1 MKRFLTCAL
10 SGVFFIWLPNAF
22 ADDNGGLLADTPSH
36 IRQAQGDHKVL
47 LTLRAD
53 NIQVR
58 AEWRVTS
65 AVKVFDIHEGKLQ
78 TVTTIV
84 APVTHVATIY
94 AVDRF
99 DLLNASY
106 ANLTASAVITVEFVS
121 GDAEKLQLSDAPR
134 LTAVAGKALS
144 LHTFVATGGSEGK
157 TYTLVAGGDGHFVL
171 DEASGVLSLRAD
183 AEPDIYTLTVE
194 VADDNSEYGCGDG
207 DGGGVGGVG
216 IVGCAAIY
224 GDCKCGNEFAHFCRQ
239 WRDWCT
245 NLYDFDG

>member
-1 MKRFLTCAL
+1 M
-10 SGVFFIWLPNAF
+10 PNAF
-22 ADDNGGLLADTPSH
+22 ADDNGGLLADAPSH

-106 ANLTASAVITVEFVS
+106 ANLTASAVITVLFLSETK
-121 GDAEKLQLSDAPR
+121 ELQLSDAPR
-134 LTAVAGKALS
+134 LTAVAGEALS
-144 LHTFVATGGSEGK
+144 LHTFAADGGSETS
-157 TYTLVAGGDGHFVL
+157 TYTLVGDDDAGYFSLG
-171 DEASGVLSLRAD
+171 ENSGVLSLLAD
-183 AEPDIYTLTVE
+183 AQEGVYTLTVR
-194 VADDNSEYGCGDG
+194 VKDKQDNTAEALATV
-207 DGGGVGGVG
+207 GGVGGVV
-216 IVGCAAIY
+216 IDRCAAAF
-224 GDCKCGNEFAHFCRQ
+224 CGGGGGSEFAHFCGN
-239 WRDWCT
+239 WGDWGQD
-245 NLYDFDG
+245 LYPGGWF